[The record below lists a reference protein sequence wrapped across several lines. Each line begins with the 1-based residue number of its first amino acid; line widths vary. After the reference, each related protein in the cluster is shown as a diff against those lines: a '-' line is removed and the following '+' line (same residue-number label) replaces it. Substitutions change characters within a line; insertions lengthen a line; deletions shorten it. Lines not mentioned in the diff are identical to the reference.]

1 MQNESSRKSMKS
13 VFLPVVLVALL
24 AFPEVALAAGGGL
37 GTVTDFL
44 KELARAVFLEWGY
57 YIALL
62 GLGIVLWAGYAGH
75 MEWKNAFKVA
85 VLVVVFFAIPEF
97 VSGLRSS
104 ASMGF

>member
-1 MQNESSRKSMKS
+1 MQTKNMKS
-13 VFLPVVLVALL
+13 VFLSVALVALL
-24 AFPEVALAAGGGL
+24 AFPEVALAASGL
-37 GTVTDFL
+37 GGVTDFL

-62 GLGIVLWAGYAGH
+62 GLGIVIWAGYAGH
-75 MEWKNAFKVA
+75 MEWKNVFKVG

-97 VSGLRSS
+97 VNGLRSS